1 MEFEWDTGKAEE
13 NLRKHGISFE
23 LAVMAFRDPF
33 TVEEIDD
40 RQNYGEERIAMTAV
54 ARGALLRI
62 IYTERPDRI
71 RIISARKATRDEQ
84 NNYYRE
90 NGT

>member
-1 MEFEWDTGKAEE
+1 MEFEWDTDKAEE

-23 LAVMAFRDPF
+23 LAVVAFRDPF
-33 TVEEIDD
+33 SVEEIDD
-40 RQNYGEERIAMTAV
+40 RQNYGEERIGMTAA

-62 IYTERPDRI
+62 IYTERADRI